1 MDNFVGAYL
10 HSQPHSLWHLLL
22 LPNPLSVGN
31 QVYINTL
38 AINNIG
44 RGRGAKED
52 STTNYQLIMF
62 WSV

>member
-10 HSQPHSLWHLLL
+10 HTQPHSLWHLLL

-31 QVYINTL
+31 HVYINTL

-44 RGRGAKED
+44 RGWGAKED
-52 STTNYQLIMF
+52 STTN
-62 WSV
+62 